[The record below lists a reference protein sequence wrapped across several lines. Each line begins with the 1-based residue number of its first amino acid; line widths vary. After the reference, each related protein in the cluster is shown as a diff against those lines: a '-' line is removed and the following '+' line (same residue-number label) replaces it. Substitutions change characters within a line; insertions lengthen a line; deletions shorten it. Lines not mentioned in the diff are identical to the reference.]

1 MTLNDLIARFKAIY
15 SINAA
20 KMTKYSL
27 LMTRL
32 HVERLDAL
40 YLLGLRIH
48 EMVHL
53 LTYLLTYT
61 VGSGSIE
68 PAISQK
74 RLKIER
80 KLLLTALH
88 GLSTAPKCMTLNDC
102 CTRFKFIDCLNAA
115 KMVKYGLVMT
125 PTECRVTG
133 CMISVRQALMHLHS
147 WLGHIKPAIS
157 LKRLKIE

>member
-61 VGSGSIE
+61 VGGE
-68 PAISQK
+68 YRTGNISETVK
-74 RLKIER
+74 DRAKVTINC
-80 KLLLTALH
+80 LTRAFN
-88 GLSTAPKCMTLNDC
+88 C
-102 CTRFKFIDCLNAA
+102 A
-115 KMVKYGLVMT
+115 KMYDL
-125 PTECRVTG
+125 E
-133 CMISVRQALMHLHS
+133 
-147 WLGHIKPAIS
+147 
-157 LKRLKIE
+157 